1 MQPLMISSPSF
12 TSRGRLSPVSAL
24 VFSDGRLI
32 ADRSAA
38 SVLCDP
44 ELVERAALKETSLFT
59 LAGRAGITP
68 PEKFVDRF
76 IAYDREVRSHGSHH
90 SA

>member
-1 MQPLMISSPSF
+1 M
-12 TSRGRLSPVSAL
+12 
-24 VFSDGRLI
+24 
-32 ADRSAA
+32 
-38 SVLCDP
+38 LCDP

-76 IAYDREVRSHGSHH
+76 IAYDREVRSHGGHH
-90 SA
+90 GA